1 MPSPRRGSLFVISAP
16 SGSGKT
22 TLVKRL
28 LRRTSELEFS
38 ISYTTRAVRGQEQ
51 DGFDY
56 HFISEGEFERRI
68 ANDEFLE
75 WARVHGNYYGTSRKA
90 TDSIRDAGRDVLL
103 DVDVQGAEQV
113 TTKEP
118 DAISLF
124 VLPPS
129 YEVLEQRLRGRK
141 LDSDE
146 VIRQRLIG
154 ARREVGHIN
163 RYDYVIINDS
173 LERASHELECIV
185 RAARIRPHLLKERLA
200 PIVRSFEELPEGDS
214 SE

>member
-1 MPSPRRGSLFVISAP
+1 MSTRRGSLFVISAP

-22 TLVKRL
+22 TLVQRL

-38 ISYTTRAVRGQEQ
+38 ISYTTRAERGKEQ

-56 HFISEGEFERRI
+56 HFIREGDFERRI
-68 ANDEFLE
+68 AHDEFLE

-113 TTKEP
+113 CAKEP

-146 VIRQRLIG
+146 VIRRRLIG
-154 ARREVGHIN
+154 ARREVGYVDG
-163 RYDYVIINDS
+163 YDYVIINDS
-173 LERASHELECIV
+173 LERAAYELECVV
-185 RAARIRPHLLKERLA
+185 RAARIRPHLLKGRLA
-200 PIVRSFEELPEGDS
+200 PILKSFDEISAEPEI
-214 SE
+214 